1 MSSRPPRSQG
11 FLAYYEELLAVWTR
25 KLGCR
30 DAARDLTHDALVKCL
45 ETDPDRVTQPR
56 AYLHQAAR
64 NMAVDNHRRTDGH
77 EWVSLDTIA
86 GHPSTLGDPL
96 AQVRTGQLSLALE
109 AALAELPLKC
119 RQVFVWQRLE
129 GLTQA
134 EIAQRMGLSKNMV
147 EKYMIRTALHLR
159 ERLGAYAPN

>member
-1 MSSRPPRSQG
+1 MPPRPPRSQG

-30 DAARDLTHDALVKCL
+30 DAARDLAHEALVKCL
-45 ETDPDRVTQPR
+45 ETDAARVAQPR

-64 NMAVDNHRRTDGH
+64 NAAVDQFRKTDGQ
-77 EWVSLDTIA
+77 EWVALDTIA
-86 GHPSTLGDPL
+86 AHPSSLGDPL
-96 AQVRTGQLSLALE
+96 AQVRTEQLSQALE

-129 GLTQA
+129 GMTQA